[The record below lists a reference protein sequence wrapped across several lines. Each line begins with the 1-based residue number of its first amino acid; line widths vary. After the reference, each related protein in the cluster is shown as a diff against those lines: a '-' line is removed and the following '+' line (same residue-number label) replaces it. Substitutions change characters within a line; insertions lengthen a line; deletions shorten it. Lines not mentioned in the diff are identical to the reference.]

1 MKLAIRPI
9 QGEFCAEVIGADLS
23 RPMDDA
29 GFAQIERAWTR
40 HSILVF
46 RDARMTPEQQIAF
59 TRRFGPLHI
68 MEPLQYNLPDHP
80 EIFVVSNVEE
90 GGKAIG
96 MKRAGWGWHSD
107 GEDKAMPNAGSFL
120 YALELPPEGGDTL
133 FADMY
138 GAFESLPPD
147 VQRQIMGKRACF
159 SRVRLHHVHYPHLP
173 ALTEEEKV
181 KRPDVWH
188 PLTRR
193 HPKSGWTALYVGRWA
208 CEVEGLPAAEGEEL
222 IRHLQ
227 EFAVQSERVYRHRWR
242 PGDAVL
248 WDNRCAQHCATPFDD
263 EKYRRHMHRT
273 TIEGEVPLM
282 ATAPTLRSQPRSALS
297 RQGSP
302 SVSG

>member
-1 MKLAIRPI
+1 MIIRSL
-9 QGEFCAEVIGADLS
+9 QNEFGAEVLGADLS
-23 RPMDDA
+23 RPVDA
-29 GFAQIERAWTR
+29 TTFAMIEAAWMR

-46 RDARMTPEQQIAF
+46 RDVRMTLEQHIAF

-68 MEPLQYNLPDHP
+68 MEPRQYNLPGHP

-90 GGKAIG
+90 GGKAVG

-107 GEDKAMPNAGSFL
+107 GEDKEIPNAGSFL

-138 GAFESLPPD
+138 GAYAKLPAEVRD
-147 VQRQIMGKRACF
+147 TIAGRRACF

-173 ALTEEEKV
+173 SLTDDEKG

-188 PLTRR
+188 PIARR

-208 CEVEGLPAAEGEEL
+208 CGIEGMGETEGVDL
-222 IRHLQ
+222 IRYLQ
-227 EFAVQSERVYRHRWR
+227 EFAVRSEFVYRHRWQ

-263 EKYRRHMHRT
+263 TKFRRHMNRT
-273 TIEGEVPLM
+273 TIEGEAPLL
-282 ATAPTLRSQPRSALS
+282 ATASDLFRTMTGVSAAAAT
-297 RQGSP
+297 
-302 SVSG
+302 

>member
-1 MKLAIRPI
+1 MKLSIRPI
-9 QGEFCAEVIGADLS
+9 QGEFCAEVIGADLA

-29 GFAQIERAWTR
+29 TFAEIERAWTR

-46 RDARMTPEQQIAF
+46 RDVRMSPEQHIAF
-59 TRRFGPLHI
+59 TRRLGPLHI
-68 MEPLQYNLPDHP
+68 MEPLQYNLPGHP

-90 GGKAIG
+90 GGKALG

-107 GEDKAMPNAGSFL
+107 GEDKAVPNAASLL

-138 GAFESLPPD
+138 GAFESLPAD
-147 VQRQIMGKRACF
+147 VRRQLMGRRACF

-173 ALTEEEKV
+173 ALTDEDKR

-188 PLTRR
+188 PLARK

-208 CEVEGLPAAEGEEL
+208 CEIEGLPAAEGGEL
-222 IRHLQ
+222 IRYLQ
-227 EFAVQSERVYRHRWR
+227 EFAVRPEFVYRHRWR
-242 PGDAVL
+242 AGDAVL

-282 ATAPTLRSQPRSALS
+282 ATSPAFRSSSLATH
-297 RQGSP
+297 
-302 SVSG
+302 

>member
-1 MKLAIRPI
+1 MNLTIRPI
-9 QGEFCAEVIGADLS
+9 QGEFCAEVLGV
-23 RPMDDA
+23 DA
-29 GFAQIERAWTR
+29 GRIDAPAFAEIEAAWTR

-46 RDARMTPEQQIAF
+46 RDLRMTPEQHIAF

-68 MEPLQYNLPDHP
+68 MEPLQYNLPGHP

-90 GGKAIG
+90 AGRAVG

-107 GEDKAMPNAGSFL
+107 GEDKANPNAGSFL

-138 GAFESLPPD
+138 GAFQSLPSD
-147 VQRQIMGKRACF
+147 VRKQLMGRRACF

-173 ALTEEEKV
+173 ALTEED
-181 KRPDVWH
+181 KRKKPDVWH
-188 PLTRR
+188 PIARR

-208 CEVEGLPAAEGEEL
+208 CEIEGLPPEEGEDL
-222 IRHLQ
+222 IRTLQ
-227 EFAVQSERVYRHRWR
+227 EFAVRPQFVYRHRWR
-242 PGDAVL
+242 EGDAVL

-273 TIEGEVPLM
+273 TIEGEAPLM
-282 ATAPTLRSQPRSALS
+282 ASAPAFR
-297 RQGSP
+297 GSP
-302 SVSG
+302 LLVQ